1 MYNYD
6 NNTKRACGCGNN
18 SMMSNYTM
26 NDSSFQEPMTAS
38 TKDFSTTMEMA
49 ASNPNCVMSGV
60 GCCCNENK
68 MNSIP
73 TYSYEFTSIK
83 NNCNNEQ
90 EMTAEEMLQKIRCL
104 DFACTE
110 LAQYLDTHVD
120 DSRAICLHKEYATKL
135 NDLREKY
142 QKVYGPLTIYF
153 PCNKWRWLEEPW
165 PWERGNR

>member
-6 NNTKRACGCGNN
+6 N
-18 SMMSNYTM
+18 
-26 NDSSFQEPMTAS
+26 MTAS

-110 LAQYLDTHVD
+110 HAEYLDTHVD
-120 DSRAICLHKEYATKL
+120 DSRDICLHREYDTKL
-135 NDLREKY
+135 NENVLIL
-142 QKVYGPLTIYF
+142 QI
-153 PCNKWRWLEEPW
+153 
-165 PWERGNR
+165 

>member
-6 NNTKRACGCGNN
+6 NNAKRGCSCGNN
-18 SMMSNYTM
+18 SNYTM

-49 ASNPNCVMSGV
+49 TSNPNCVMSGV

-104 DFACTE
+104 DFASTE

-120 DSRAICLHKEYATKL
+120 DTRAICLHKEYTTKL

-142 QKVYGPLTIYF
+142 QKVYGPLTHYF
-153 PCNKWRWLEEPW
+153 PCNKWRWIEEPW